1 MRKNIAIMKLYYLLT
16 GMWLFSALA
25 VVYFQD
31 ICQSYTLAIFAY
43 SLITIAS
50 SAAEVPLG
58 ILSDRYSRKFNIVI
72 SSIFLFFSMFFW
84 ALAGYYHSVWMLF
97 LGSILRGLGV
107 AFQSG
112 TTTALIY
119 ETMSDLRSKKLF
131 DKVYSQINA
140 FHQTGLL
147 ISAITGMIVTYYLPL
162 IHLVWLSVIPAFIK
176 VFIVARLK
184 NPKSNFD
191 DKLSPWQQLVKSAK
205 LLKSRKKLRNYLTMT
220 ILDSSVLLN
229 IYRIEALYFAMLI
242 PLYLINVVRV
252 ITHAAGCFSF
262 WLMQLL
268 RKINFLQLLFYSR
281 IGMAFIRIFGLV
293 LNNALTPFITAFTN
307 LGYGI
312 GVTAQTTL
320 QQKEYNKG
328 LRATMESLSGLL
340 QGIFISIAGYLLG
353 LVADYY
359 SPRDALWVAVIIQ
372 IVIALLYKNLFKVY
386 KR

>member
-31 ICQSYTLAIFAY
+31 VCKSYTLAIFAY

-50 SAAEVPLG
+50 SVAEVPLG

-72 SSIFLFFSMFFW
+72 SSILLFLSMFFW
-84 ALAGYYHSVWMLF
+84 ALAGYYHSLWMLF

-119 ETMSDLRSKKLF
+119 ETMTDLRSKKLF

-176 VFIVARLK
+176 VFIAARLK

-220 ILDSSVLLN
+220 ILDSSILLN
-229 IYRIEALYFAMLI
+229 MYRIEALYFAMLI
-242 PLYLINVVRV
+242 PLYLINVVRI
-252 ITHAAGCFSF
+252 ITHVAGCFSF
-262 WLMQLL
+262 WLMPLL

-281 IGMAFIRIFGLV
+281 IGMAFIRIFGLM

-359 SPRDALWVAVIIQ
+359 SPQNALWIAVILQ
-372 IVIALLYKNLFKVY
+372 IVIAVLYKNLFKVY
-386 KR
+386 KK

>member
-262 WLMQLL
+262 WLMPLL

>member
-1 MRKNIAIMKLYYLLT
+1 MRKNIIIMKLYQLFT

-31 ICQSYTLAIFAY
+31 VCQSYTLAIFAY

-72 SSIFLFFSMFFW
+72 SSILLFFSMFFW
-84 ALAGYYHSVWMLF
+84 ALAGFYHSVWMLF

-176 VFIVARLK
+176 VFIAARLK

-191 DKLSPWQQLVKSAK
+191 DNLSPWQQLVKSAK
-205 LLKSRKKLRNYLTMT
+205 LLKKRKKLRNYVGMT
-220 ILDSSVLLN
+220 ILDSSILLN
-229 IYRIEALYFAMLI
+229 MYRIEALYFAMLI

-262 WLMQLL
+262 WLMPLL

-312 GVTAQTTL
+312 GLTAQTTL

-328 LRATMESLSGLL
+328 LRATMESLSGLF

-359 SPRDALWVAVIIQ
+359 SPRDALWVAVILQ
-372 IVIALLYKNLFKVY
+372 LVVAVLYKNLFKIY
-386 KR
+386 RK

>member
-1 MRKNIAIMKLYYLLT
+1 
-16 GMWLFSALA
+16 
-25 VVYFQD
+25 
-31 ICQSYTLAIFAY
+31 
-43 SLITIAS
+43 
-50 SAAEVPLG
+50 
-58 ILSDRYSRKFNIVI
+58 
-72 SSIFLFFSMFFW
+72 MFFW
-84 ALAGYYHSVWMLF
+84 ALAGFYHSVWMLF

-176 VFIVARLK
+176 VFIAAYLK
-184 NPKSNFD
+184 NPKTNFD
-191 DKLSPWQQLVKSAK
+191 NRLSPWQQLVKSFQ
-205 LLKSRKKLRNYLTMT
+205 LLRKRKKLRNYVGMT
-220 ILDSSVLLN
+220 ILDSSILLN
-229 IYRIEALYFAMLI
+229 MYRIEALYFAMLI

-262 WLMQLL
+262 WLMPLL

-312 GVTAQTTL
+312 GLTAQTTL

-359 SPRDALWVAVIIQ
+359 SPRDALWVAVILQ
-372 IVIALLYKNLFKVY
+372 LVVAVLYKNLFKIY
-386 KR
+386 RK

>member
-1 MRKNIAIMKLYYLLT
+1 
-16 GMWLFSALA
+16 
-25 VVYFQD
+25 
-31 ICQSYTLAIFAY
+31 
-43 SLITIAS
+43 
-50 SAAEVPLG
+50 
-58 ILSDRYSRKFNIVI
+58 
-72 SSIFLFFSMFFW
+72 
-84 ALAGYYHSVWMLF
+84 
-97 LGSILRGLGV
+97 
-107 AFQSG
+107 
-112 TTTALIY
+112 
-119 ETMSDLRSKKLF
+119 
-131 DKVYSQINA
+131 
-140 FHQTGLL
+140 
-147 ISAITGMIVTYYLPL
+147 
-162 IHLVWLSVIPAFIK
+162 
-176 VFIVARLK
+176 
-184 NPKSNFD
+184 
-191 DKLSPWQQLVKSAK
+191 
-205 LLKSRKKLRNYLTMT
+205 
-220 ILDSSVLLN
+220 
-229 IYRIEALYFAMLI
+229 MLI

>member
-31 ICQSYTLAIFAY
+31 VCQSYTLAIFAY

-50 SAAEVPLG
+50 SVAEVPLG

-72 SSIFLFFSMFFW
+72 SSILLFLSMFFW
-84 ALAGYYHSVWMLF
+84 ALAGYYHSLWMLF

-131 DKVYSQINA
+131 DKVYSQINS

-147 ISAITGMIVTYYLPL
+147 VSAITGMIVTYYLPL

-176 VFIVARLK
+176 IFIAAHLK

-220 ILDSSVLLN
+220 ILDSSILLN
-229 IYRIEALYFAMLI
+229 MYRIEALYFAMLI
-242 PLYLINVVRV
+242 PLYLINVVRI

-262 WLMQLL
+262 WLMPLL

-281 IGMAFIRIFGLV
+281 IGMAFIRIFGLM

-359 SPRDALWVAVIIQ
+359 SPQNALWIAVILQ
-372 IVIALLYKNLFKVY
+372 IVIAVLYKNLFKVY
-386 KR
+386 KK